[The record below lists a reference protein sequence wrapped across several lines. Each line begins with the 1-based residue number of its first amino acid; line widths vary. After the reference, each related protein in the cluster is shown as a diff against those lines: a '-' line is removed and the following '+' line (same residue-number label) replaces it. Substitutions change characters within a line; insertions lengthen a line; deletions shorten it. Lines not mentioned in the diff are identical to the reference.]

1 MTEETANTTPE
12 TFSETPGLNRHEL
25 GKRGAMLGAAAGA
38 AWAAPVVFDSFASPA
53 AAATCPNNTSPQSL
67 SGPGTKEV
75 CIPSGKTVTYTIIG
89 GGGGGGG
96 VNTHNGGS
104 ATKMTGSFT
113 TAGPVRLTLVGA
125 GGGAGGQRE
134 VDGGVGGTGGA
145 GYRTPSVLPKPLR
158 RCR

>member
-12 TFSETPGLNRHEL
+12 SLSETSGLNRREL
-25 GKRGAMLGAAAGA
+25 GRRGGD
-38 AWAAPVVFDSFASPA
+38 AWCGSGCSVGCSSRFDSFASPA

>member
-1 MTEETANTTPE
+1 VNLASAGRCSVRRRVQRGLLRSFLTA
-12 TFSETPGLNRHEL
+12 SHRRLLLR
-25 GKRGAMLGAAAGA
+25 
-38 AWAAPVVFDSFASPA
+38 PV
-53 AAATCPNNTSPQSL
+53 PNNTSPQSL